1 MNKIII
7 LDLETTG
14 LNPSNALIVEIGI
27 VELNLETGV
36 INKVFSSLIKEEG
49 FNENFRHSWIF
60 ENSSIK
66 FEDVQNARSLDDV
79 RGELQEIFNKHPV
92 TGYNISFDLNF
103 LKSRG
108 FSFPLESRDIM
119 AELKNVIKIPFR
131 GKKFLGKSRTF
142 KNPKLQEAYNFFFQD
157 SNYIE
162 THRAQDDAFHEAK
175 ILYELYK
182 NNELEEYF
190 SESLKDNSDYYYYF
204 KKSIANLNKLLSIE
218 LYNEDLHK
226 TLDRMIYSKLITA
239 METYLSNAFI
249 FTIMNNDDY
258 IKKLLIT
265 SEDFKSKKYS
275 MKEVIEW
282 ELSSVKKEVEQ
293 YLLSIMWHN
302 IWRVKQM
309 YKNVLNIEFPEVIK
323 DVHKAIL
330 IRHDIVHRNGKSKD
344 GSEFILK
351 KEDIFK
357 EIKNVELLIKEI
369 DQQLVIL
376 NN

>member
-14 LNPSNALIVEIGI
+14 LNPYKDLIVEIGI
-27 VELNLETGV
+27 VELDLETGE
-36 INKVFSSLIKEEG
+36 INKLFSSLIKEEG
-49 FNENFRHSWIF
+49 FNENLRHSWIF

-66 FEDVQNARSLDDV
+66 FEDVKNARSLDDI
-79 RGELQEIFNKHPV
+79 RADLQEIFNKHPI
-92 TGYNISFDLNF
+92 TAYNKSFDLGF

-108 FSFPLESRDIM
+108 FSFPVESRDIM
-119 AELKNVIKIPFR
+119 LEAKNVIKIPFA
-131 GKKFLGKSRTF
+131 GKHYLGKSRTY
-142 KNPKLQEAYNFFFQD
+142 KWPKAKEAYDFFFQD
-157 SNYIE
+157 NIYIE
-162 THRAQDDAFHEAK
+162 TNRAQDDAYHEAK

-190 SESLKDNSDYYYYF
+190 AESLRDNSDYYFYF

-218 LYNEDLHK
+218 LYNKDLHK
-226 TLDRMIYSKLITA
+226 TLDRMIFSKLITT

-265 SEDFKSKKYS
+265 TKHFKSKKYTI
-275 MKEVIEW
+275 KEVIEW
-282 ELSSVKKEVEQ
+282 ELSSVKKKVEK

-302 IWRVKQM
+302 IWVVKPM
-309 YKNVLNIEFPEVIK
+309 FKNVLNIEFPEVVK
-323 DVHKAIL
+323 DIHEAIL

-344 GSEFILK
+344 GSEIILK
-351 KEDIFK
+351 KEDVFK

-376 NN
+376 NK